1 MSDRYGPTLLIVS
14 VLIITIVIVYLLD
27 RWHRRRIRRIF
38 KTFSEREAG
47 RLNRENRSVP
57 RVSIP
62 ESLEVRFVIHDE
74 RWPRRAGRVVD
85 LSLSGLA
92 VEPNFPL
99 KKLPLDV
106 ELSCFDVET
115 PINRFTL
122 EKVRA
127 VRVEHQLGRRVL
139 AFKILSV
146 SERDFSEMKR
156 FIVYMDAFSKS

>member
-1 MSDRYGPTLLIVS
+1 MNAQFGPTLLIVS
-14 VLIITIVIVYLLD
+14 ALVITILAVYLLD
-27 RWHRRRIRRIF
+27 RWHRKRIKRIF
-38 KTFSEREAG
+38 KNFSEREGA

-62 ESLEVRFVIHDE
+62 DSIDVTFTISDE
-74 RWPRRAGRVVD
+74 RWRGKTGRVVD

-99 KKLPLDV
+99 KKLPEEV
-106 ELSCFDVET
+106 ELVNLEVET
-115 PINRFTL
+115 PLNRFIL

-127 VRVEHQLGRRVL
+127 VRIEHQLSRRVL

-146 SERDFSEMKR
+146 SESQFSELKS
-156 FIVYMDAFSKS
+156 FIVYMDAFSHT